1 MNSLLKIAVEP
12 VGSLG
17 QRAAAGYVGGLT
29 VLRDLEE
36 NWGLVPWD
44 ENPTNRRYRVSSI
57 EAAMERAEQAV
68 FLKRREKAPQ
78 SVAAE

>member
-1 MNSLLKIAVEP
+1 MSPILKIKAEP

-17 QRAAAGYVGGLT
+17 QKAAADYVGGLK
-29 VLRDLEE
+29 VLRDLEQ

-44 ENPTNRRYRVSSI
+44 ENPTNRRYRVASI

-68 FLKRREKAPQ
+68 FLQRREKGGE
-78 SVAAE
+78 S